1 MEIKYLDILL
11 KYPELDG
18 WKNRGISEDEI
29 LLLEHFCN
37 EERTFP
43 KVLKELLLLAGN
55 FCYALDYGIYDSQ
68 IELQQEEHKELSDV
82 HDLIISR
89 PLFFICLASHGLPVF
104 IFLDEGEN
112 PSLNQMINDPTEEN
126 YYQRTGGTL
135 KTLLESRIKNH
146 FDGYSMF

>member
-1 MEIKYLDILL
+1 MEIKYLHILVQ
-11 KYPELDG
+11 YPELDG
-18 WKNRGISEDEI
+18 WKNRGIPENEI
-29 LLLEHFCN
+29 LLLEHFWN
-37 EERTFP
+37 EEKPFP
-43 KVLKELLLLAGN
+43 KVLKELLLLAGS

-68 IELQQEEHKELSDV
+68 IELQQEERKELLNVDN
-82 HDLIISR
+82 LIIPR
-89 PLFFICLASHGLPVF
+89 PLFFVCLASTSLPLF

-112 PSLNQMINDPTEEN
+112 PPLNQIINHPTAEN